1 LQINRAW
8 SGAQFRQRSRILG
21 FADSLQIAK
30 IAPVQFCR
38 GEPFMSRKNASF
50 AADLAA
56 GILPSEDAAP
66 RRPSIGAGVLTGREN
81 RLSELASGSVVTRTH
96 ELVDPARCR
105 MWEGHN
111 RDYALLTEE
120 RCADLIESI
129 KAQGRQEMPAI
140 VRRVR
145 DDPAFDFEVIC
156 GARRHWSI
164 SWLRGHNYPD
174 FRFLIDVRSLSDE
187 EAFRLADIENRA
199 RDDLSDLERAR
210 DYLRALGTYYD
221 GRQKVMAERINV
233 TESWLSRYLDLAR
246 LPAELMVAF
255 ANAQDLRIKHVTALK
270 PLLKPDDRK
279 ERVFAEAGRIASAR
293 VEGAP
298 AEPVPDIIR
307 ALARAA
313 DAPKKSGSPK
323 RSGKGEVISS
333 SAGKPLV
340 RVDSKDRKGMRLT
353 LLLHSGG
360 SRQEAEAALAAI
372 LDAHWK

>member
-1 LQINRAW
+1 
-8 SGAQFRQRSRILG
+8 
-21 FADSLQIAK
+21 
-30 IAPVQFCR
+30 
-38 GEPFMSRKNASF
+38 
-50 AADLAA
+50 
-56 GILPSEDAAP
+56 
-66 RRPSIGAGVLTGREN
+66 
-81 RLSELASGSVVTRTH
+81 
-96 ELVDPARCR
+96 

-174 FRFLIDVRSLSDE
+174 FRFLVDVRSLSDE

-246 LPAELMVAF
+246 LPAELMAAF
-255 ANAQDLRIKHVTALK
+255 PNGQDLRIKHVTALK

-279 ERVFAEAGRIASAR
+279 ERVFAEAARIAAAR
-293 VEGAP
+293 KENVS
-298 AEPVPDIIR
+298 AEPVPDVIR

-323 RSGKGEVISS
+323 RSGKGEVIT
-333 SAGKPLV
+333 SASGKPLI

-360 SRQEAEAALAAI
+360 SRQEAVNALTAI
-372 LDAHWK
+372 LDANWK

>member
-1 LQINRAW
+1 
-8 SGAQFRQRSRILG
+8 
-21 FADSLQIAK
+21 
-30 IAPVQFCR
+30 
-38 GEPFMSRKNASF
+38 MSRKNASF

-56 GILPSEDAAP
+56 GIMPADETVP
-66 RRPSIGAGVLTGREN
+66 RRSSIGAGVLTGREN

-140 VRRVR
+140 VRRIR
-145 DDPAFDFEVIC
+145 DDPAYDFEVIC

-164 SWLRGHNYPD
+164 SWLRTHNYPD

-210 DYLRALGTYYD
+210 DYLRALGVYYE
-221 GRQKVMAERINV
+221 GRQNVMAERINV

-246 LPAELMVAF
+246 LPSELMVAF
-255 ANAQDLRIKHVTALK
+255 PNGQDLRIKHVTALK

-279 ERVFAEAGRIASAR
+279 ERVFAEAARIASAR
-293 VEGAP
+293 LDGVP
-298 AEPVPDIIR
+298 AEPVPDVIR

-323 RSGKGEVISS
+323 RSGKSEVITSP
-333 SAGKPLV
+333 AGKPLI
-340 RVDSKDRKGMRLT
+340 RVDFKDRKGMRLT

-360 SRQEAEAALAAI
+360 SRHEAETALTAI

>member
-1 LQINRAW
+1 
-8 SGAQFRQRSRILG
+8 
-21 FADSLQIAK
+21 
-30 IAPVQFCR
+30 
-38 GEPFMSRKNASF
+38 MSRKNASF

-56 GILPSEDAAP
+56 GIIPPEEAAAP
-66 RRPSIGAGVLTGREN
+66 RRSSVGAGVLTGREN

-105 MWEGHN
+105 MWESHN
-111 RDYALLTEE
+111 RDYGLLTEE
-120 RCADLIESI
+120 RCVDLIESI

-145 DDPAFDFEVIC
+145 DEPAFDYEVIC

-164 SWLRGHNYPD
+164 SWLRAHNYPD

-210 DYLRALGTYYD
+210 DYLRALETYYD
-221 GRQKVMAERINV
+221 GRQKVMAERIKV

-246 LPAELMVAF
+246 LPTELVIAF
-255 ANAQDLRIKHVTALK
+255 SNRQDLRIKHVTAIK

-279 ERVFAEAGRIASAR
+279 DRVFAEAAR
-293 VEGAP
+293 LAAARAQGAP
-298 AEPVPDIIR
+298 AAPVPDVIR

-313 DAPKKSGSPK
+313 VPPKKTGSPKKSGY
-323 RSGKGEVISS
+323 GDVVT
-333 SAGKPLV
+333 SADGKPLI
-340 RVDSKDRKGMRLT
+340 RVDGKDRKGMRLT

-360 SRQEAEAALAAI
+360 SRADAEEALTTL